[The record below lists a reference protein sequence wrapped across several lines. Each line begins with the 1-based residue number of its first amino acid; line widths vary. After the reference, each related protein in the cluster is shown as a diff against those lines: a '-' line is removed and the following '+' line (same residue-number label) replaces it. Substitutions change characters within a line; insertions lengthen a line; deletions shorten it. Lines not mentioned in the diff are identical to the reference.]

1 MTPQTDLT
9 AEYEA
14 AAAEAAALIAE
25 RTHFEALLGDLEGLE
40 ARAVAVI
47 RRSPLAGLAEEVSE
61 VTGDVRRLIG
71 ETLAAERRERF
82 SDAQRRLA
90 EIGERIGISAPE
102 TA

>member
-1 MTPQTDLT
+1 MTLPSDL
-9 AEYEA
+9 AIEYEA

-25 RTHFEALLGDLEGLE
+25 RTRFEALLGDLEGLE
-40 ARAVAVI
+40 ARAAAVV
-47 RRSPLAGLAEEVSE
+47 RRSPVGELAEEVSE
-61 VTGDVRRLIG
+61 AADDVRRLIG

-90 EIGERIGISAPE
+90 EIGERIGISEPE